1 MLIFKN
7 LQEQLEQEKRLRI
20 ETMAELTNVKE
31 SYKRL
36 EIELKHKVNN
46 KSVDEEMHSRRQLSK
61 SIHSY

>member
-36 EIELKHKVNN
+36 EKELKHKITN
-46 KSVDEEMHSRRQLSK
+46 KSVEEVMPSRRQLSK
-61 SIHSY
+61 FIHSY

>member
-46 KSVDEEMHSRRQLSK
+46 KSVDEEMQSRRQLSK
-61 SIHSY
+61 FIHSY

>member
-20 ETMAELTNVKE
+20 EPMAELTNVKE

-46 KSVDEEMHSRRQLSK
+46 KSVDEEMQSRRQLSK

>member
-36 EIELKHKVNN
+36 EIEFSECAKFDTE
-46 KSVDEEMHSRRQLSK
+46 SVFF
-61 SIHSY
+61 